1 MKVTVIGTGYVGTVT
16 GACLAYL
23 GHHVTC
29 VDTDASKIARLQRGE
44 SPIYEP
50 QLERM
55 LALAAARGGLDFTTE
70 LAAAVRSSDVVFIAV
85 GTPPLPSGEAN
96 LAYLEAAAKSI
107 GAAMDGSRFRVVVN
121 KSTVPVGSGNL
132 VETLVREG
140 LGEQRRDGRIRFG
153 VASNPEFLRE
163 GSAVADSLYPDR
175 IVVGGDAATLAV
187 MRELYE
193 PLVAQVF
200 TPPPGVP
207 RPSSMISVPLL
218 ATSLTSAEMIKYAAN
233 AFLAM
238 KIGFANEIAN
248 ICERVGA
255 EAPEVM
261 AGIGLDS
268 RIGAKFLNPGV
279 GWGGSCFGK
288 DIQSLL
294 HTAREYGYSSKLL
307 QATLDVNAAQRQMV
321 IQKLQEKLYI
331 LKGRTIGLLGLAFK
345 PDTDDLRDAPALHI
359 AERLIQMGARVKAYD
374 PVAIAACRE
383 QRPDLK
389 MRYCE
394 TAQELASDADAL
406 VLVTEWREFSGLD
419 LAALARLMTSPI
431 LIDGRNFFVPETALA
446 AGFDYSGIGRC
457 PRGRTGQRTDAVPTA
472 RLASAPL
479 PE

>member
-1 MKVTVIGTGYVGTVT
+1 
-16 GACLAYL
+16 
-23 GHHVTC
+23 VTC
-29 VDTDASKIARLQRGE
+29 VDTDSAKISRLQRGE

-50 QLERM
+50 HLEAM
-55 LALAAARGGLDFTTE
+55 LALGAERGGLEFSTE
-70 LAAAVRSSDVVFIAV
+70 LSEAVRASDVIFIAV

-96 LAYLEAAAKSI
+96 LTYLESAARSI
-107 GAAMDGSRFRVVVN
+107 GSAMDNSRFRVIVN

-132 VETLVREG
+132 VEALVREG
-140 LGEQRRDGRIRFG
+140 VGEARAGDRIRFG

-175 IVVGGDAATLAV
+175 IVVGGDSATLAV
-187 MRELYE
+187 MRQLYE

-200 TPPPGVP
+200 APPPGVP

-218 ATSLTSAEMIKYAAN
+218 TTSLTSAEMIKYAAN

-255 EAPEVM
+255 EGPEVM

-294 HTAREYGYSSKLL
+294 HTAREYGYSSRLL
-307 QATLDVNAAQRQMV
+307 EASLEVNAAQRQMV
-321 IQKLQEKLYI
+321 IQKLQEKLFI

-359 AERLIQMGARVKAYD
+359 AERLMQMGVRVKAYD
-374 PVAIAACRE
+374 PIANGACRE

-389 MRYCE
+389 LRYCD
-394 TAQELASDADAL
+394 TAKELASGSDAL
-406 VLVTEWREFSGLD
+406 VLVTEWREFHNLD
-419 LAALARLMTSPI
+419 LAELAGLMTSPI
-431 LIDGRNFFVPETALA
+431 LIDGRNFFVPESAIA
-446 AGFDYSGIGRC
+446 SGFDYSGIGRC
-457 PRGRTGQRTDAVPTA
+457 IRKGTTTRVETA
-472 RLASAPL
+472 TT
-479 PE
+479 